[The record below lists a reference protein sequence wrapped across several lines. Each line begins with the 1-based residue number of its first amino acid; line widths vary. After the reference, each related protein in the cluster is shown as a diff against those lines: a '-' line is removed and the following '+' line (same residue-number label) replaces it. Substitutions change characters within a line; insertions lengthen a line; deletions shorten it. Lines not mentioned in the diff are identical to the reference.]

1 MNVEGKRVREIGWRV
16 WQQLPLLIGLVAIW
30 MLVWGSLSWLA
41 LVSGILVAVLVTRV
55 FYLPAV
61 ELSGRFNPFWFLVF
75 LGRFAFDLVVASFQV
90 AWLAFRPRRVR
101 HNAIIAVDLA
111 TRSDFITT
119 AVGIAT
125 SLVPG
130 SIVVDVDRDESIL
143 YLHVLNTDQLA
154 DAERTRARVLQV
166 ERSLV
171 RSLGS
176 RDDWNRVREA
186 ELPAGKAKG

>member
-1 MNVEGKRVREIGWRV
+1 MSAERKRVREFGWRI
-16 WQQLPLLIGLVAIW
+16 WQQLPLIIGLVVIW

-41 LVSGILVAVLVTRV
+41 LFSGILVAVLVTRI

-61 ELSGRFNPFWFLVF
+61 ELSGRFSPFWFLVF

-90 AWLAFRPRRVR
+90 SWLAFRPSGVHR
-101 HNAIIAVDLA
+101 NAIIAVDLV

-119 AVGIAT
+119 AVAIST

-143 YLHVLNTDQLA
+143 YLHVLNTHDIA
-154 DAERTRARVLQV
+154 DAERMRKRVLEV

-171 RSLGS
+171 RSFGS
-176 RDDWNRVREA
+176 KDDWVRVREA
-186 ELPAGKAKG
+186 GAPAQKAKG

>member
-1 MNVEGKRVREIGWRV
+1 MSAERKRVRELGWRV

-41 LVSGILVAVLVTRV
+41 LVSGVLVAVLVTRV

-61 ELSGRFNPFWFLVF
+61 ELSGRFNPFWFLAF
-75 LGRFAFDLVVASFQV
+75 LARFAFDLVVASFQV
-90 AWLAFRPRRVR
+90 AWLAFRPRGVQR
-101 HNAIIAVDLA
+101 NAIIAVDLV

-119 AVGIAT
+119 AVAIAT

-130 SIVVDVDRDESIL
+130 SIVVDVDRDQSIL
-143 YLHVLNTDQLA
+143 YLHVLNTDDLA
-154 DAERTRARVLQV
+154 DVERMRTRVLQV

-176 RDDWNRVREA
+176 KDDWDRVCA
-186 ELPAGKAKG
+186 AGAPADQGKG

>member
-1 MNVEGKRVREIGWRV
+1 MSAERKRVRELGWRV

-41 LVSGILVAVLVTRV
+41 LVSGVVVAVLVTRV

-90 AWLAFRPRRVR
+90 AWLAFRPRGVH
-101 HNAIIAVDLA
+101 HNAIIAVDLV

-119 AVGIAT
+119 SVAIAT

-130 SIVVDVDRDESIL
+130 SIVVDVDRDRSIL
-143 YLHVLNTDQLA
+143 YLHVLNTDDVA
-154 DAERTRARVLQV
+154 DIDRMRTRVLQV
-166 ERSLV
+166 ERALV

-176 RDDWNRVREA
+176 KDDWNRVCA
-186 ELPAGKAKG
+186 AGAPADQGRD